1 MVKYLDS
8 NRIPCRNF
16 APPRCQALGCA
27 VFCRR
32 CAGKTL
38 KGTAQILYPN
48 PAVLNPGTYRV
59 LGNAHRLRPS
69 SADGDDVRMHVQD
82 AWDWMVP
89 HWCDRSESIWPVEQI
104 DNPKLDLN
112 RPQEFVAA
120 VYTHVM
126 KSVEVADA
134 YTLRGRH
141 YALLYQSMRGGP
153 DPKHEMDEARVRPPP
168 PRGQN
173 PPQPHCHSA
182 AHL

>member
-1 MVKYLDS
+1 
-8 NRIPCRNF
+8 
-16 APPRCQALGCA
+16 
-27 VFCRR
+27 
-32 CAGKTL
+32 
-38 KGTAQILYPN
+38 
-48 PAVLNPGTYRV
+48 
-59 LGNAHRLRPS
+59 
-69 SADGDDVRMHVQD
+69 MHVQD

-168 PRGQN
+168 PPGDRTLRN
-173 PPQPHCHSA
+173 HTATRRRTYSPVYN
-182 AHL
+182 